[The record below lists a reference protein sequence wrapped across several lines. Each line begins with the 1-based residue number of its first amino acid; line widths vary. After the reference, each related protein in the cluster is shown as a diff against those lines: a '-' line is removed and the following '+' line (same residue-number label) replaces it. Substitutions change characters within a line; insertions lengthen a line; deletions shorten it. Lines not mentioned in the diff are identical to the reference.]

1 MSKTKLAGTADV
13 GLADNEQ
20 PAREAHF
27 EIVQEKKRGKVG
39 RPAKLTE
46 ARFKRILEHI
56 KDGITIVGSVRI
68 ENITYDCWRKQVR
81 QNPEWQKLV
90 DEAEVLREELWRSE
104 ALQTIRAA
112 FPKHWVAAMTY
123 LERRY
128 PNEFALKV
136 LNRNINTN
144 EPLLDRVSPDQLAE
158 DARLAREV
166 AAERPLLG

>member
-1 MSKTKLAGTADV
+1 
-13 GLADNEQ
+13 
-20 PAREAHF
+20 
-27 EIVQEKKRGKVG
+27 
-39 RPAKLTE
+39 
-46 ARFKRILEHI
+46 
-56 KDGITIVGSVRI
+56 
-68 ENITYDCWRKQVR
+68 
-81 QNPEWQKLV
+81 
-90 DEAEVLREELWRSE
+90 
-104 ALQTIRAA
+104 
-112 FPKHWVAAMTY
+112 MTY